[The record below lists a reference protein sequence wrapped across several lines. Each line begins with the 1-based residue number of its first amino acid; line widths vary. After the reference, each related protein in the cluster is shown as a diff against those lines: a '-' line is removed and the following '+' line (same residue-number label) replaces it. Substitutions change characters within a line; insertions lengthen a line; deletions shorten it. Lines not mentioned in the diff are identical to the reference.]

1 MDIDRY
7 LNRIRCV
14 RPRRPDLEGL
24 RAVHAAHLL
33 AIPYENIDVQL
44 GCKTTTSVEASYEK
58 IVTRG
63 RGGWC
68 YEMNGL
74 LGWALAEL
82 GFRVTRVTGSVGRKK
97 FGDSHN
103 GNHLVLR
110 VDLEDGTYL
119 ADTGFGN
126 GPLYPFK
133 VAPGDFSDGR
143 FTFALDRA
151 DGPWWRM
158 TNWPTKADDTFD
170 FMLAPA
176 DEAQFARMCTHL
188 QTSPDSN
195 FVKNF
200 VVQHHTNDGV
210 VIVRGRSF
218 RHATPDE
225 TIDSVIGSADEL
237 VNLLGERFGLDVPE
251 VAALWPRIVARHEEL
266 FGPTG

>member
-7 LNRIRCV
+7 LSRIRCE
-14 RPRRPDLEGL
+14 RPRKADLEGL

-44 GCKTTTSVEASYEK
+44 GHKTDTGVAGAYEK
-58 IVTRG
+58 IVTRR

-74 LGWALAEL
+74 LGWALDEL

-97 FGDSHN
+97 FGDGHN

-110 VDLEDGTYL
+110 VDLHDGAYL

-133 VAPGDFSDGR
+133 VTSGDFSDER
-143 FTFALDRA
+143 FTFGLDRA
-151 DGPWWRM
+151 DGPWWRV
-158 TNWPTKADDTFD
+158 TNWPKEAGDTFD

-176 DEAQFARMCTHL
+176 DEALFAKMCTFL
-188 QTSPDSN
+188 QTAPDSN

-200 VVQHHTNDGV
+200 VVQHHTRDGV
-210 VIVRGRSF
+210 LILRGRVL
-218 RHATPDE
+218 RDVRPQE
-225 TIDSVIGSADEL
+225 TTERLIDSADEL
-237 VNLLGERFGLDVPE
+237 VSVLSEKFGLDVPD
-251 VAALWPRIVARHEEL
+251 VAPLWPRIMARHAEL
-266 FGPTG
+266 FAVL